1 MDDTVGPECRNCG
14 RYAET
19 GRHVA
24 LVCTHGE
31 DVGRRWGRWEDMDE
45 RGRWA
50 KKVKD
55 GDGEYTVDLV
65 ETFFSNLDL
74 R

>member
-1 MDDTVGPECRNCG
+1 MPHV
-14 RYAET
+14 ET

-24 LVCTHGE
+24 LVCPRGE
-31 DVGRRWGRWEDMDE
+31 EIGRRWGNWEEIDK
-45 RGRWA
+45 RGKWL

-55 GDGEYTVDLV
+55 GGRETTVDLV

>member
-1 MDDTVGPECRNCG
+1 MG
-14 RYAET
+14 
-19 GRHVA
+19 
-24 LVCTHGE
+24 
-31 DVGRRWGRWEDMDE
+31 E